1 METDNLSDLTA
12 ACIRCGFCLE
22 ACPTFQITGE
32 ETESPRGRIYLIRSA
47 DSNTLGWAEIAPH
60 VDRCLGCRACET
72 ACPSGVHYGQI
83 FELAKAKMPSKRW
96 RSSLLR
102 QLTDVKRARRQF
114 KLAALLPGR
123 KLPNFVS
130 RLLTKQPTSTRIPR
144 PQESRNYP
152 PLEALPPIKGQVALL
167 RGCVMDALFPNVHEA
182 TIRLLRRVGFEVIEI
197 RNQCCGALHAHSGDL
212 QEARKKFNQLVT
224 SLPSDI
230 ILLTN
235 SAGCGSHLKESGAMA
250 KDVSEFLYENGL
262 VDALKMSHGITCR
275 VGYHDACHLAH
286 GQGVRRQPRELL
298 RSVPGAELVEIP
310 DSDRCCGSAG
320 IYNVQQP
327 TLAKHLLD
335 QKWGS
340 IEVAKP
346 DIVVSGNPGCHAWI
360 DQARAERSSP
370 IQVLHTMEFLE
381 ASFSGLFN

>member
-1 METDNLSDLTA
+1 
-12 ACIRCGFCLE
+12 
-22 ACPTFQITGE
+22 
-32 ETESPRGRIYLIRSA
+32 
-47 DSNTLGWAEIAPH
+47 
-60 VDRCLGCRACET
+60 
-72 ACPSGVHYGQI
+72 
-83 FELAKAKMPSKRW
+83 
-96 RSSLLR
+96 
-102 QLTDVKRARRQF
+102 
-114 KLAALLPGR
+114 
-123 KLPNFVS
+123 
-130 RLLTKQPTSTRIPR
+130 
-144 PQESRNYP
+144 
-152 PLEALPPIKGQVALL
+152 
-167 RGCVMDALFPNVHEA
+167 
-182 TIRLLRRVGFEVIEI
+182 
-197 RNQCCGALHAHSGDL
+197 
-212 QEARKKFNQLVT
+212 
-224 SLPSDI
+224 
-230 ILLTN
+230 
-235 SAGCGSHLKESGAMA
+235 MA

-340 IEVAKP
+340 IEVAEP

-360 DQARAERSSP
+360 DQARVERSSR